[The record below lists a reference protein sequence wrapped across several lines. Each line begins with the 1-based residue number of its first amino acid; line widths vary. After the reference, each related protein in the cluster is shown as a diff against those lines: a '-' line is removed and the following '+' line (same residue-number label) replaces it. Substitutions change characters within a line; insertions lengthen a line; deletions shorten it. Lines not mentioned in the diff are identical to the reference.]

1 MSVFKANNK
10 FVLKVRETISKFLYI
25 VFLKYIYIIVTVH
38 LTLSEKIKIKNRR
51 YKYFSLFFF
60 NFTVEKL
67 NRGSSMNRTN
77 SFIRK
82 VIKTAP

>member
-1 MSVFKANNK
+1 MSVFKASLFASNK

-51 YKYFSLFFF
+51 D
-60 NFTVEKL
+60 
-67 NRGSSMNRTN
+67 
-77 SFIRK
+77 I
-82 VIKTAP
+82 

>member
-25 VFLKYIYIIVTVH
+25 VFLKYIYIYIIVTVR

-51 YKYFSLFFF
+51 Y
-60 NFTVEKL
+60 
-67 NRGSSMNRTN
+67 
-77 SFIRK
+77 I
-82 VIKTAP
+82 